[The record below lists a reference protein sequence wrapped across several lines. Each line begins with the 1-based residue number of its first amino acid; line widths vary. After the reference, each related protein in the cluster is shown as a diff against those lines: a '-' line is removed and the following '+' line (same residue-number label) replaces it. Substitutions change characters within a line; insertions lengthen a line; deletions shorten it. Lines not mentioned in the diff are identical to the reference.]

1 MPCSFSGYKALTLL
15 YSRFPM
21 CRDNE
26 ALVDKRTAGKLLL
39 AYFAQGRATDALDA
53 LVRLSY

>member
-1 MPCSFSGYKALTLL
+1 LC
-15 YSRFPM
+15 FPIR
-21 CRDNE
+21 RDNE

>member
-1 MPCSFSGYKALTLL
+1 MPCSCSGYKALTLL
-15 YSRFPM
+15 LCFPIR
-21 CRDNE
+21 RDNE